1 MSSRAPRPGSGLR
14 RLDRATRWSGQLL
27 CTCHAIA
34 MALTATEALLHPSPA
49 WWPRL
54 WPTAWALTAVLLAG
68 WIALRVSQKHRL
80 HRTAEGEPDDTPDGA
95 PDDTPQQSASYDRAA

>member
-1 MSSRAPRPGSGLR
+1 MTSGASRPRPGLN

-27 CTCHAIA
+27 CTCHAVA

-68 WIALRVSQKHRL
+68 WIALRALQKQHLR
-80 HRTAEGEPDDTPDGA
+80 RAAEDERDGTPDGTA
-95 PDDTPQQSASYDRAA
+95 QRSASYDRAA